1 LDSDAWDAYATILR
15 HREPTGRRKAPP
27 DDKLREAIQKPQ
39 PGIGLLVACLLISD
53 SAGCINGEMVV
64 RDGGAYLRSSGAEDL
79 PAWTEALWETQR
91 MARSKDRA

>member
-1 LDSDAWDAYATILR
+1 
-15 HREPTGRRKAPP
+15 
-27 DDKLREAIQKPQ
+27 
-39 PGIGLLVACLLISD
+39 LLISD